1 MRKVVEKKTAIRIVI
16 LLFALICIVSVWP
29 LRVWNNVISTS
40 AGGTLTGE
48 ERQIDYE
55 YSLMQ
60 KFVTQY
66 DRLSSVDI
74 YVTKMDRG
82 RYIALTLMDV
92 YYGEKLKVYVDTD
105 GLELPGYVTVPM
117 EVDVEVGEEYY
128 LKVEPCRSK
137 YYVAFE
143 DVPADSAYAGGVY
156 YNNVE
161 VPGVHLAAR
170 YNYTV
175 PISKSFS
182 LAIMAIIAAVA
193 AVLYMI
199 VGFYYSKRPEQN
211 GLYTMRQALK
221 PVGNPLTVLIFGTLM
236 IMVFPLRIFDMR
248 VADIIFYEIGL
259 AITAAICLYAVN
271 HKPVKR
277 AVGVS
282 FWDSMGSSSNK
293 LVYVLIMFS
302 MAMAIWYACEY
313 MNDLYDIY
321 HTMSERKMLIWL
333 LVMMI
338 LTFSYKEAVNI
349 INILWVLASGIYG
362 IVYYR
367 GNALADTEK
376 EYDLH
381 NAILKYGIIIIILG
395 GVLVINLIRLLV
407 VRIRNRHIKSEIRI
421 TPYGIITLV
430 FLISIIV
437 MRNTRWWGVALAV
450 TFTCLYIR
458 VSVSKYRKDW
468 FKIVAG
474 GIMMNFGISLI
485 FCLLHRYFAGYVS
498 GRFGFLF
505 HTVTV
510 TAEYFTF
517 MEAVAAVLLVAKVV
531 ALPKGIG
538 IKEVFFSAWKEIVLF
553 GWISAY
559 AIFTVSR
566 TAYLAIAVC
575 VFTVLII
582 ANVLYKKQFFRLLA
596 AMLVA
601 VIICFPAAF
610 TMQRI
615 IPAVVAEPV
624 IYPIDDTD
632 EFIRGGAAWGN
643 PNFMCV
649 ERFVNLFESK
659 ILGMEVGEYDYPAD
673 YYNYDINGTG
683 DPYYDIYGMPYEGS
697 DEQLLYG
704 YNIVSPD
711 KNLLTSS
718 AFTQAEANLLLLTD
732 VVNEYVD
739 TSNVLDVLS
748 NGRITIFRSYL
759 KVLNM
764 TGHDEMGAE
773 LPNGEIAVHAHNTYI
788 QVAYDHGIPVG
799 ILFAAFILC
808 GLVAGVVYYK
818 KNHKEEP
825 LALIPFAIIMGFAVA
840 GISEW
845 VFAFS
850 NPMTV
855 ALMVAIAPL
864 LYKENK

>member
-1 MRKVVEKKTAIRIVI
+1 MRKVIEKKTAIRIVV

-29 LRVWNNVISTS
+29 LRVWSNVVSTTP
-40 AGGTLTGE
+40 GGNLTDNQE
-48 ERQIDYE
+48 YIDYE
-55 YSLMQ
+55 YSVMQ
-60 KFVTQY
+60 KFITQY
-66 DRLSSVDI
+66 DRLSSVDV
-74 YVTKMDRG
+74 YVTEMTRG
-82 RYIALTLMDV
+82 RYISVTLMDV
-92 YYGEKLKVYVDTD
+92 YYGEKLKVFVDTE
-105 GLELPGYVTVPM
+105 GMELPGYVTVPM
-117 EVDVEVGEEYY
+117 EIDVEVGEEYY
-128 LKVEPCRSK
+128 IQLEYCRSK
-137 YYVAFE
+137 YYVGFE
-143 DVPADSAYAGGVY
+143 DVPADSAYVGSVY
-156 YNNVE
+156 YNGNE
-161 VPGVHLAAR
+161 LPGLHLAAR
-170 YNYTV
+170 YNYRM
-175 PISKSFS
+175 PISKKLSVM
-182 LAIMAIIAAVA
+182 IMAGIAAVA
-193 AVLYMI
+193 AVLYLL
-199 VGFYYSKRPEQN
+199 VGLYYTKRPEKN
-211 GLYTMRQALK
+211 GLYTMRQAVK
-221 PVGNPLTVLIFGTLM
+221 PVANPIIVLIFGALM
-236 IMVFPLRIFDMR
+236 IMVFPLKIFDRR
-248 VADIIFYEIGL
+248 VIDIIFYELGL
-259 AITAAICLYAVN
+259 AITAAFCLYAVN

-282 FWDSMGSSSNK
+282 FWDTMGSSSNK
-293 LVYVLIMFS
+293 LIYVLIMLS
-302 MAMAIWYACEY
+302 MSMAIWYACEY

-338 LTFSYKEAVNI
+338 LTFSYKEAFNL
-349 INILWVLASGIYG
+349 INLLWVVVSGIYG
-362 IVYYR
+362 INYYR
-367 GNALADTEK
+367 VNVMADTEK

-381 NAILKYGIIIIILG
+381 NAILKYGIIIVILG
-395 GVLVINLIRLLV
+395 GIVVINLIRLLIGV
-407 VRIRNRHIKSEIRI
+407 IRNRKQKSQIRI
-421 TPYGIITLV
+421 TPYGVLTLV

-458 VSVSKYRKDW
+458 VAASKYRKDW

-474 GIMMNFGISLI
+474 GIMMNFGISLV

-498 GRFGFLF
+498 GRYGFLF

-538 IKEVFFSAWKEIVLF
+538 IKEVFFSAWKEIILF

-575 VFTVLII
+575 VLTVLII
-582 ANVLYKKQFFRLLA
+582 ANVLYKKQFFRMLA

-615 IPAVVAEPV
+615 IPTVVAEPV

-632 EFIRGGAAWGN
+632 EFVRGGAAWDN

-659 ILGMEVGEYDYPAD
+659 ILGMEVGDYDYPAD
-673 YYNYDINGTG
+673 INNYDINGTG
-683 DPYYDIYGMPYEGS
+683 DPIYDIYGHPYEGS
-697 DEQLLYG
+697 DEQQQFG
-704 YNIVSPD
+704 YNIVEPD
-711 KNLLTSS
+711 GNLLVS
-718 AFTQAEANLLLLTD
+718 ASFTQAEAALLLLTEQI
-732 VVNEYVD
+732 NEYVD
-739 TSNVLDVLS
+739 SSNILDVLS
-748 NGRITIFRSYL
+748 NGRITIFNSYL

-799 ILFAAFILC
+799 ILFAAFIMC

-825 LALIPFAIIMGFAVA
+825 LALIPFAVIMGFAVA